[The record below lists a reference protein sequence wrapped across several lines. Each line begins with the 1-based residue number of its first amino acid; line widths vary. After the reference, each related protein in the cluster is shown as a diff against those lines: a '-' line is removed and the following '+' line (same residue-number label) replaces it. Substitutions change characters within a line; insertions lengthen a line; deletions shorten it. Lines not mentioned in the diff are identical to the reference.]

1 MDLLKKIEE
10 LKHRIDKF
18 EQLTEDLNENIL
30 SKQKK
35 IDYLK
40 NRSQELSYPPVKN
53 ILKKLS
59 ALLKKK
65 KCPQLLSVKLLK
77 IV

>member
-18 EQLTEDLNENIL
+18 EQLAEDLNENIL

-40 NRSQELSYPPVKN
+40 KQIHKN
-53 ILKKLS
+53 IN
-59 ALLKKK
+59 
-65 KCPQLLSVKLLK
+65 K
-77 IV
+77 IDEIIKAYNANT

>member
-10 LKHRIDKF
+10 LKHRVNKF
-18 EQLTEDLNENIL
+18 EQLAEDLNENIL

-40 NRSQELSYPPVKN
+40 ARVLKNVKKIDE
-53 ILKKLS
+53 ILKDYN
-59 ALLKKK
+59 ANT
-65 KCPQLLSVKLLK
+65 
-77 IV
+77 

>member
-18 EQLTEDLNENIL
+18 EQLAEDLNENIL

-40 NRSQELSYPPVKN
+40 KQIHKN
-53 ILKKLS
+53 VNIIDEIIKDYN
-59 ALLKKK
+59 ANT
-65 KCPQLLSVKLLK
+65 
-77 IV
+77 

>member
-18 EQLTEDLNENIL
+18 EQLADDLNENIL

-40 NRSQELSYPPVKN
+40 KQIHKN
-53 ILKKLS
+53 
-59 ALLKKK
+59 
-65 KCPQLLSVKLLK
+65 VNK
-77 IV
+77 IDEIIKDYKDYNANT

>member
-18 EQLTEDLNENIL
+18 EQLAEDLNENIL
-30 SKQKK
+30 SKQEK

-40 NRSQELSYPPVKN
+40 KQIHKN
-53 ILKKLS
+53 
-59 ALLKKK
+59 
-65 KCPQLLSVKLLK
+65 VNK
-77 IV
+77 IDEIIKDYNANT

>member
-18 EQLTEDLNENIL
+18 EQLAEDLNENIL

-40 NRSQELSYPPVKN
+40 KQIHKN
-53 ILKKLS
+53 VNEIDEIIKNYN
-59 ALLKKK
+59 ANT
-65 KCPQLLSVKLLK
+65 
-77 IV
+77 

>member
-40 NRSQELSYPPVKN
+40 KQIHKN
-53 ILKKLS
+53 
-59 ALLKKK
+59 
-65 KCPQLLSVKLLK
+65 VNK
-77 IV
+77 IDEIIKDYNANT

>member
-18 EQLTEDLNENIL
+18 EQLAEDLNENIL

-40 NRSQELSYPPVKN
+40 EQIHKN
-53 ILKKLS
+53 
-59 ALLKKK
+59 
-65 KCPQLLSVKLLK
+65 VDK
-77 IV
+77 IDEIIKDYNANT

>member
-10 LKHRIDKF
+10 LKNSVDKF
-18 EQLTEDLNENIL
+18 EQLAEDLNDNIF

-40 NRSQELSYPPVKN
+40 GQIKLNVEKIEEIIKN
-53 ILKKLS
+53 YNANTKN
-59 ALLKKK
+59 
-65 KCPQLLSVKLLK
+65 
-77 IV
+77 

>member
-10 LKHRIDKF
+10 LKHRVNKF
-18 EQLTEDLNENIL
+18 EQLAEDLNENIL

-40 NRSQELSYPPVKN
+40 AR
-53 ILKKLS
+53 I
-59 ALLKKK
+59 
-65 KCPQLLSVKLLK
+65 LK
-77 IV
+77 IVKKIDEILKDYNANT

>member
-30 SKQKK
+30 GKQKK

-40 NRSQELSYPPVKN
+40 KQIHKN
-53 ILKKLS
+53 
-59 ALLKKK
+59 
-65 KCPQLLSVKLLK
+65 VNK
-77 IV
+77 IDEIIKDYNANT

>member
-18 EQLTEDLNENIL
+18 EQLAEDLNENIL

-40 NRSQELSYPPVKN
+40 KQIHKN
-53 ILKKLS
+53 
-59 ALLKKK
+59 
-65 KCPQLLSVKLLK
+65 VNK
-77 IV
+77 IDEIIKDHNANT

>member
-18 EQLTEDLNENIL
+18 EKLAEDLSENIL

-40 NRSQELSYPPVKN
+40 KQIHRNVN
-53 ILKKLS
+53 
-59 ALLKKK
+59 
-65 KCPQLLSVKLLK
+65 K
-77 IV
+77 IDEIIRNYNAKT

>member
-18 EQLTEDLNENIL
+18 EQLAEDLNENIL

-40 NRSQELSYPPVKN
+40 RQIHKN
-53 ILKKLS
+53 VNEIDDIIKDYN
-59 ALLKKK
+59 ANT
-65 KCPQLLSVKLLK
+65 
-77 IV
+77 

>member
-1 MDLLKKIEE
+1 MDLLKKIDE

-18 EQLTEDLNENIL
+18 EQLAEDLNENIL

-40 NRSQELSYPPVKN
+40 KQIHKN
-53 ILKKLS
+53 VNEIDEIIKDYN
-59 ALLKKK
+59 ANT
-65 KCPQLLSVKLLK
+65 
-77 IV
+77 

>member
-18 EQLTEDLNENIL
+18 EQLAEDLNENIL

-40 NRSQELSYPPVKN
+40 KQIHKN
-53 ILKKLS
+53 
-59 ALLKKK
+59 
-65 KCPQLLSVKLLK
+65 VNK
-77 IV
+77 IDEIIKDSIANT

>member
-18 EQLTEDLNENIL
+18 EKLAEDLSENIL

-40 NRSQELSYPPVKN
+40 KKIHKN
-53 ILKKLS
+53 
-59 ALLKKK
+59 
-65 KCPQLLSVKLLK
+65 VTK
-77 IV
+77 IDEIIRNYNANT

>member
-1 MDLLKKIEE
+1 MDLLKKIDE

-18 EQLTEDLNENIL
+18 EQLAEDLNENIL

-40 NRSQELSYPPVKN
+40 KQIHKN
-53 ILKKLS
+53 
-59 ALLKKK
+59 
-65 KCPQLLSVKLLK
+65 VNK
-77 IV
+77 IDEIIKDYNANT

>member
-18 EQLTEDLNENIL
+18 EQLAEDLNENIL

-40 NRSQELSYPPVKN
+40 KQIHKNVNEIDEIIKDSYGD
-53 ILKKLS
+53 
-59 ALLKKK
+59 
-65 KCPQLLSVKLLK
+65 
-77 IV
+77 

>member
-10 LKHRIDKF
+10 LEDRVNEF
-18 EQLTEDLNENIL
+18 EQLAEDLNENIL

-40 NRSQELSYPPVKN
+40 AQIHKNVKKIDE
-53 ILKKLS
+53 ILKDYN
-59 ALLKKK
+59 ANT
-65 KCPQLLSVKLLK
+65 
-77 IV
+77 

>member
-18 EQLTEDLNENIL
+18 EQLAEDLNENIL

-40 NRSQELSYPPVKN
+40 KKIHKN
-53 ILKKLS
+53 IN
-59 ALLKKK
+59 
-65 KCPQLLSVKLLK
+65 K
-77 IV
+77 IDEIIKDYNANT